1 MGPML
6 RLLAVL
12 LVLLLLPQGAGAGAD
27 FESGCV
33 AFDQGDYQGARE
45 LWEPLAEDGHAK
57 AQFRLGCLYTFG
69 QGVPEDHE
77 EAVRL
82 FHLAAEQ
89 GDADAQNNLGG
100 MYAEGLGVE
109 VDLVEA
115 YAWFELAAAAGHETA
130 VRNRD
135 FVAAL
140 MSEAQVAD
148 ALARAAA
155 RSTGRE

>member
-45 LWEPLAEDGHAK
+45 LWEPLAEEGHAK